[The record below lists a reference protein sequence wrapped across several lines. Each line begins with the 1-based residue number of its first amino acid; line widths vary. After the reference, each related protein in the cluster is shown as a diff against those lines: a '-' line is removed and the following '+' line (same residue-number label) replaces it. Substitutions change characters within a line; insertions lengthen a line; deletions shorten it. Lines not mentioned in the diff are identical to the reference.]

1 MTGRRVPQG
10 GPLADEHLPPL
21 RVDRPMTQEPKIFA
35 GRSNPRFAEAICGHI
50 GVSLGQIEITNFM
63 DGEIYVQIKENI
75 RGHDVYLIQSTC
87 PPVNDHVMELVL
99 MLDAAKRAS
108 PRSITVVIPYF
119 GYGRQDRKIEGRVP
133 ISAKA
138 VADIITAAGA
148 QRVLTVDLHA
158 GQIQGFFNIPVDN
171 LFASAVFVDY
181 FRGRGFEDFVVV
193 APDAGGVER
202 ARAYAK
208 RLDVD
213 LGIIDKRRAG
223 KNQAEVMH
231 VIGDV
236 QGRVAILVDDL
247 VDTAGTITRGAGAL
261 LENGAEAV
269 FACATHA
276 VLTSPSLERINSSA
290 LEELVMTD
298 TIPLNGKE
306 KECPKLKVL
315 SIAPLLA
322 ETIKRIHAGL
332 SVSALFD

>member
-1 MTGRRVPQG
+1 MI
-10 GPLADEHLPPL
+10 
-21 RVDRPMTQEPKIFA
+21 QEPKIFA

-213 LGIIDKRRAG
+213 LGIIDKRRTS
-223 KNQAEVMH
+223 KNRAEVMH

-247 VDTAGTITRGAGAL
+247 VDTAGTITRGADAL
-261 LENGAEAV
+261 RENGAEAV

-276 VLTSPSLERINSSA
+276 VLTGPALERINSSA

>member
-1 MTGRRVPQG
+1 MTN
-10 GPLADEHLPPL
+10 
-21 RVDRPMTQEPKIFA
+21 EPKVIS

-50 GVSLGQIEITNFM
+50 GVPLGQVEITNFM
-63 DGEIYVQIKENI
+63 DGEIYVQVKENI
-75 RGHDVYLIQSTC
+75 RGRDVYLVQSTC

-108 PRSITVVIPYF
+108 PSSITVVIPYF
-119 GYGRQDRKIEGRVP
+119 GYGRQDRKVEGRVP

-171 LFASAVFVDY
+171 LFASAVFMDY
-181 FRGRGFEDFVVV
+181 FRDRGLEDFVVV

-208 RLDVD
+208 RLGVD
-213 LGIIDKRRAG
+213 LGIIDKRRTA
-223 KNQAEVMH
+223 KNLAEVMH

-236 QGRVAILVDDL
+236 RGRVAIMVDDM
-247 VDTAGTITRGAGAL
+247 VDTAGTITRGADAL
-261 LENGAEAV
+261 RENGAEAV
-269 FACATHA
+269 YACATHA
-276 VLTSPSLERINSSA
+276 VLTGPALERINSSA
-290 LEELVMTD
+290 LEELVITD
-298 TIPLNGKE
+298 TIPLNGKD

-322 ETIKRIHAGL
+322 ETIKRIHKGL

>member
-1 MTGRRVPQG
+1 
-10 GPLADEHLPPL
+10 
-21 RVDRPMTQEPKIFA
+21 
-35 GRSNPRFAEAICGHI
+35 
-50 GVSLGQIEITNFM
+50 LGQIEITNFM

-75 RGHDVYLIQSTC
+75 RGHDIYLIQSTC

-181 FRGRGFEDFVVV
+181 FRDRGFEDFVVV

-213 LGIIDKRRAG
+213 LSIIDKRRTG
-223 KNQAEVMH
+223 KNRAEVMH

-247 VDTAGTITRGAGAL
+247 VDTAGTITRGADAL
-261 LENGAEAV
+261 RENGAEAV

-276 VLTSPSLERINSSA
+276 VLTSPSLERINSSS

-298 TIPLNGKE
+298 TIPLDGKE

-322 ETIKRIHAGL
+322 ETIKRIHEGL

>member
-1 MTGRRVPQG
+1 MTN
-10 GPLADEHLPPL
+10 
-21 RVDRPMTQEPKIFA
+21 EPKVFS
-35 GRSNPRFAEAICGHI
+35 GRSNPKFAESICGHL
-50 GVSLGQIEITNFM
+50 GVPLGQVEITNFM
-63 DGEIYVQIKENI
+63 DGEIYVQVKENI

-148 QRVLTVDLHA
+148 QRILTVDLHA

-171 LFASAVFVDY
+171 LFASGVFMDY
-181 FRGRGFEDFVVV
+181 FRDRGFGDFVVV

-208 RLDVD
+208 RLDAD
-213 LGIIDKRRAG
+213 LGIVDKRRTG

-231 VIGDV
+231 IIGDV
-236 QGRVAILVDDL
+236 RGRVAILVDDM
-247 VDTAGTITRGAGAL
+247 VDTAGTITRGADAL
-261 LENGAEAV
+261 LDNGAEAV
-269 FACATHA
+269 FACATHG
-276 VLTSPSLERINSSA
+276 VLTGPALERINNSA
-290 LEELVMTD
+290 LDELVMTD
-298 TIPLNGKE
+298 TIPLNGKD
-306 KECPKLKVL
+306 KECPKLKIL

-322 ETIKRIHAGL
+322 DTIRRIHGGL

>member
-1 MTGRRVPQG
+1 MNR
-10 GPLADEHLPPL
+10 
-21 RVDRPMTQEPKIFA
+21 EPKIFA
-35 GRSNPRFAEAICGHI
+35 GRSNPQLTDAICQHL
-50 GVSLGQIEITNFM
+50 GVPLGNIEITNFM
-63 DGEIYVQIKENI
+63 DGEIYIQVKENI
-75 RGHDVYLIQSTC
+75 RGNDVYLVQSTC
-87 PPVNDHVMELVL
+87 PPVNDYIMELVL

-108 PRSITVVIPYF
+108 PGCITVVIPYF
-119 GYGRQDRKIEGRVP
+119 GYARQDRKVEGRVP

-171 LFASAVFVDY
+171 LFASAVFIDY
-181 FRGRGFEDFVVV
+181 IRNHGDEDLVVV

-208 RLDVD
+208 RLDAD
-213 LGIIDKRRAG
+213 LGIIDKRRVA

-236 QGRVAILVDDL
+236 RGQVAVIVDDM
-247 VDTAGTITRGAGAL
+247 VDTGGTITRGAEALRESGAL
-261 LENGAEAV
+261 EV
-269 FACATHA
+269 YACATHA
-276 VLTSPSLERINSSA
+276 VLTGPA
-290 LEELVMTD
+290 LECINRAPLDELVVTD
-298 TIPLNGKE
+298 TIPLNGKD

-322 ETIKRIHAGL
+322 ETIRRIHAGH
-332 SVSALFD
+332 SVSSLFD

>member
-1 MTGRRVPQG
+1 
-10 GPLADEHLPPL
+10 
-21 RVDRPMTQEPKIFA
+21 
-35 GRSNPRFAEAICGHI
+35 
-50 GVSLGQIEITNFM
+50 LGQVEITNFM

-75 RGHDVYLIQSTC
+75 RGHDIYLIQSTC

-181 FRGRGFEDFVVV
+181 FRDRGFEDFVVV

-213 LGIIDKRRAG
+213 LSIIDKRRTG
-223 KNQAEVMH
+223 KNRAEVMH

-247 VDTAGTITRGAGAL
+247 VDTAGTITRGADAL
-261 LENGAEAV
+261 RENGAEAV

-276 VLTSPSLERINSSA
+276 VLTSPSLERINSSS

-298 TIPLNGKE
+298 TIPLDGKE

-322 ETIKRIHAGL
+322 ETIKRIHEGL

>member
-1 MTGRRVPQG
+1 
-10 GPLADEHLPPL
+10 
-21 RVDRPMTQEPKIFA
+21 MTQEPKIFA

-50 GVSLGQIEITNFM
+50 GVPLGQIEITNFM
-63 DGEIYVQIKENI
+63 DGEIYVQVKENI

-171 LFASAVFVDY
+171 LFASAVFMDY
-181 FRGRGFEDFVVV
+181 FRDRGFEDFVVV

-247 VDTAGTITRGAGAL
+247 VDTAGTITRGADAL
-261 LENGAEAV
+261 RENGAEAV

-276 VLTSPSLERINSSA
+276 VLTSPSLERINSSS

-298 TIPLNGKE
+298 TIPLDGKE